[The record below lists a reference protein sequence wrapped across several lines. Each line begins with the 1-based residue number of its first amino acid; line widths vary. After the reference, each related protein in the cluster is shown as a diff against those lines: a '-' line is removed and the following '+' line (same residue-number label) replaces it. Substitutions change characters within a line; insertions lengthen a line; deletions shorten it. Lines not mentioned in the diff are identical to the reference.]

1 MTKKYNIAVIGATGN
16 VGRETLNIL
25 AERNFPINK
34 IHAIA
39 SNNSIGR
46 QVSYGEKILQISGL
60 DNLDFEELDIAFF
73 SAGSNISKE
82 FVPKATTKNCIVI
95 DKSSYFRLDD
105 QVPLIVPEA
114 NLSTIKDFRTKNIL
128 ANPNCIAIPLA
139 VALKPL
145 DNEITIKRVVISTY
159 QSVSGAGK
167 AGMDELYDQT
177 KSKYI
182 FEEKS
187 PKIFPKQIA
196 FNLFPHIGDLNKDG
210 YTSEESKIALELEKI
225 MGNHFKTSVT
235 SVRVPVFVGHSIS
248 VNIEF
253 GSKVNAN
260 DVQEILQDA
269 DGIITVS
276 HANKDLAYISP
287 TEVVGE
293 DAVYVSRIRDD
304 LSTENAV
311 NLWITCDNLRKGAA
325 LNSVQIAE
333 ELIKTYLK

>member
-46 QVSYGEKILQISGL
+46 EVSFGERTLKINSL
-60 DNLDFEELDIAFF
+60 DNLDFDNVDIAFF

-82 FVPKATTKNCIVI
+82 FIPKATAKNCVVI
-95 DKSSYFRLDD
+95 DKSSFFRLDD
-105 QVPLIVPEA
+105 QVPLVVPEA
-114 NLSTIKDFRTKNIL
+114 NLSTLKGFTAKNII

-139 VALKPL
+139 VVLKPL
-145 DNEITIKRVVISTY
+145 DNEISIKRVVISTY

-177 KSKYI
+177 KSKYAFI
-182 FEEKS
+182 ENN

-196 FNLFPHIGDLNKDG
+196 FNLFPHIGDVNRDG
-210 YTSEESKIALELEKI
+210 YTTEESKIVLELKKI
-225 MGNHFKTSVT
+225 MGDHLKTSVT
-235 SVRVPVFVGHSIS
+235 SVRVPVFIGHSIS

-253 GSKVNAN
+253 SGKMNAKEAE
-260 DVQEILQDA
+260 EILKEA
-269 DGIITVS
+269 DGVITIS
-276 HANKDLAYISP
+276 HANDLAYISP
-287 TEVVGE
+287 VEAVGE

-304 LSTENAV
+304 ASSTNTI

-333 ELIKTYLK
+333 ELINNYL

>member
-25 AERNFPINK
+25 AERNFPVNK

-46 QVSYGEKILQISGL
+46 QVSFGEETLQISSL
-60 DNLDFEELDIAFF
+60 DNLDFEDIDIAFF
-73 SAGSNISKE
+73 SAGSDISKK
-82 FVPKATTKNCIVI
+82 FIPKATAKNCVVI
-95 DKSSYFRLDD
+95 DKSSFFRLDKR
-105 QVPLIVPEA
+105 VPLIVPEA
-114 NLSTIKDFRTKNIL
+114 NLSTLKDFKAKNII

-139 VALKPL
+139 VVLKPI
-145 DNEITIKRVVISTY
+145 DNEIRIKRVVISTY

-167 AGMDELYDQT
+167 AGMDELYNQT

-182 FEEKS
+182 FEEKN

-225 MGNHFKTSVT
+225 IGNHLKVSVT
-235 SVRVPVFVGHSIS
+235 SVRVPVFIGHSIS

-253 GSKVNAN
+253 SSKINAKEAA
-260 DVQEILQDA
+260 EILQDA
-269 DGIITVS
+269 DGVIMIS
-276 HANKDLAYISP
+276 NNKELAYISP
-287 TEVVGE
+287 TEIVGE

-304 LSTENAV
+304 ISRDNAI

-333 ELIKTYLK
+333 ELINTYL